1 MLINKKRYADLEGWL
16 SMGLNVLLFGLKF
29 WIGLVTGSIA
39 LIADAWHTLSDSISS
54 AILLIGNKYYYKPP
68 DKDHP
73 FGHGRAELITAIIIG
88 VLLAIISFNFFIES
102 IKTLYHRESV
112 LFGNPAII
120 ITSISIILKELM
132 ARYAFWVFKKVG
144 SNAIKADGWHHRSDA
159 LSSLIILVGIFLN
172 SYFWWI
178 DGVLGIIVAF
188 FIFYASYSILSEA
201 INQLLGEI
209 PDPVLVQDIQKICHD
224 KLESITGAHHFHI
237 HRYGDHTELTFHIK
251 LPGEYNLDQAHNLAT
266 EIEEKI
272 FEKHNIETTI
282 HMEPLPLIKL

>member
-1 MLINKKRYADLEGWL
+1 
-16 SMGLNVLLFGLKF
+16 MGLNVLLFGLKF

-54 AILLIGNKYYYKPP
+54 VILLIGNKYYYKPP

-88 VLLAIISFNFFIES
+88 VLLAIISFSFFIES

-112 LFGNPAII
+112 NFGILAII

-178 DGVLGIIVAF
+178 DGVLGIIVAL
-188 FIFYASYSILSEA
+188 FIFYASYSILSDA
-201 INQLLGEI
+201 INPLLGEI
-209 PDPVLVQDIQKICHD
+209 PDPLLVQNIQKICRD
-224 KLESITGAHHFHI
+224 KLASITSAHHFHI

-251 LPGEYNLDQAHNLAT
+251 LPGEYSLDQAHNLAT

-272 FEKHNIETTI
+272 LDVHKIVATI
-282 HMEPLPLIKL
+282 HMEPLPLK

>member
-1 MLINKKRYADLEGWL
+1 
-16 SMGLNVLLFGLKF
+16 MGLNVLLFGLKF

>member
-1 MLINKKRYADLEGWL
+1 
-16 SMGLNVLLFGLKF
+16 MGLNVLLFGLKF

-54 AILLIGNKYYYKPP
+54 VILLIGNKYYYKPP

-112 LFGNPAII
+112 NFGIMAII
-120 ITSISIILKELM
+120 ITLISVILKELM

-178 DGVLGIIVAF
+178 DGVLGIIVAL
-188 FIFYASYSILSEA
+188 FIFYASYSILSDA

-224 KLESITGAHHFHI
+224 KLASISSAHHFHI

-251 LPGEYNLDQAHNLAT
+251 LPGEYNLDQAHHLAT

-272 FEKHNIETTI
+272 LDEHNIEATI
-282 HMEPLPLIKL
+282 HMEPMPLK